1 MVEGVPSR
9 VPRHEVDRV
18 EELLAIPIEQGGM
31 DGLEE
36 QALLLCHETP
46 GIPGSGSI
54 SATMTITED
63 CTAEE

>member
-1 MVEGVPSR
+1 MVEGMPSR
-9 VPRHEVDRV
+9 FPRHEVARV
-18 EELLAIPIEQGGM
+18 EELLAIPTEQRGV

-46 GIPGSGSI
+46 RIPGSGSI
-54 SATMTITED
+54 SAPMTITED